1 MNRPIFFNIAF
12 RNGITSDLA
21 LIIRWLSVASCQL
34 SAEQLTT
41 NKLPVVRRTTDL
53 KPGFSVA
60 IRSFSW
66 EIRDYF
72 TAET

>member
-34 SAEQLTT
+34 SAEQLLQFPIW
-41 NKLPVVRRTTDL
+41 KPVASC
-53 KPGFSVA
+53 PPN
-60 IRSFSW
+60 
-66 EIRDYF
+66 F
-72 TAET
+72 TAETDNQQLTTKA